1 MLRFRDRKPHTT
13 GTPERHLLGVVVF
26 FLLCAAPV
34 AAQNVQKA
42 PDTFTISNS
51 YRNLLSNGEHTGI
64 LDRVF
69 MEVFERLGI
78 ELEIVFTSTDRSI
91 VDVNAGILDAEANR
105 IAGMEEMY
113 PNLRRVP
120 EPNMTMEFVAFAT
133 RDIPIDGW
141 ESLRNLDIGIVR
153 GWKILEDNTR
163 GFPYVVTVP
172 SEVELFNMLEQGRID
187 VALYAELTGHA
198 AVQEMGLKS
207 IRHLEPPLARRDMFL
222 YVHQSHSGLTDDI
235 ARVLRE
241 MKQDGTYQAI
251 MDQVLAE
258 YGIIDE

>member
-1 MLRFRDRKPHTT
+1 MFKSLKRRIYNAAAQ
-13 GTPERHLLGVVVF
+13 ERHLLGVVVF

-34 AAQNVQKA
+34 A
-42 PDTFTISNS
+42 PDTFSISNS
-51 YRNLLSNGEHTGI
+51 YRNLLSNSEQTGI

-69 MEVFERLGI
+69 MEAFERLGI
-78 ELEIVFTSTDRSI
+78 DLEIVFTPTDSSI

-113 PNLRRVP
+113 PHLRRVP

-133 RDIPIDGW
+133 RDIRIDGW

-172 SEVELFNMLEQGRID
+172 SEVELFNMLERGRID
-187 VALYAELTGHA
+187 VALYAKLTGYA
-198 AVQEMGLKS
+198 AVREIGLKG
-207 IRHLEPPLARRDMFL
+207 IRHLEPPLASRDMFL
-222 YVHQSHSGLTDDI
+222 YVHQRHAGLTAEI

-251 MDQVLAE
+251 MDQVLEE
-258 YGIIDE
+258 YGVVDE